1 MGLSSGGGENDRWSR
16 IEELAPVVFADAKYI
31 EAYLVSERDCFK
43 QLAEMSRRI
52 HGSTGGV
59 NGCRYETVYADL
71 HLLVIPVQAATR
83 CWKRPAKAERT
94 LRNTTI
100 QSNVTTIA
108 KGRPLGSINV
118 WMSRMLTMIGASS
131 VSASGT

>member
-1 MGLSSGGGENDRWSR
+1 M
-16 IEELAPVVFADAKYI
+16 VFTDAKHI
-31 EAYLVSERDCFK
+31 EAYLVSERDCFE

-52 HGSTGGV
+52 DGPTGRI

-71 HLLVIPVQAATR
+71 HLLMILVQAATR

-100 QSNVTTIA
+100 QSTVTTRA
-108 KGRPLGSINV
+108 KGRPLGSIK
-118 WMSRMLTMIGASS
+118 M
-131 VSASGT
+131 